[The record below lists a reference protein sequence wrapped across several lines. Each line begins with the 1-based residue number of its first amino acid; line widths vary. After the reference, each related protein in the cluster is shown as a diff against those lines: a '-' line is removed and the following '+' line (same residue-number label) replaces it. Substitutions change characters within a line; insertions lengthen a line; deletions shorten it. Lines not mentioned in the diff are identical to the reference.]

1 MQTQEGGTVKTEKY
15 KHTHVTRIPMSYVLK
30 IHRECS
36 GTDEIYNL
44 RLDKIMHTRTNK

>member
-1 MQTQEGGTVKTEKY
+1 MTEKHRRTHW
-15 KHTHVTRIPMSYVLK
+15 KHTFMSYVLK

-44 RLDKIMHTRTNK
+44 RLDKMCTHKQNSSLSFLENEN